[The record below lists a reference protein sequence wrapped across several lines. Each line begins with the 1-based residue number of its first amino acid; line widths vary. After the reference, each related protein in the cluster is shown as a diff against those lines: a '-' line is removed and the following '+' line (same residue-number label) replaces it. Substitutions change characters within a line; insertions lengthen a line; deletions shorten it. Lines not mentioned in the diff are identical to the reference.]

1 MKKAEELEKV
11 VLITGASGGIGE
23 ATAML
28 LARKG
33 MHVLLGARR
42 IELLEAI
49 TAAIRAEGGSADY
62 RRLDVTSLDDMQAFV
77 EFALARFGRVDVLIN
92 CAAVMALSK
101 LEALRIDEW
110 NRIIDVNI
118 RGVLHGIAAALPL
131 MHAQR
136 SGQFVN
142 VASTGAHA
150 VRPSAAVFC
159 ASKAA
164 IVAISDGLRQE
175 VGAGIRVTVVS
186 PAAAIPPALG
196 SNVDATVR
204 ERRRGVRAVPIG
216 PEAVAGAIHFAIA
229 QPAGVDVSEVVVR
242 PTATA

>member
-11 VLITGASGGIGE
+11 VLITGASSGIGE
-23 ATAML
+23 ATAIL

-49 TAAIRAEGGSADY
+49 TAAIRVEGGSADY

-92 CAAVMALSK
+92 CAAVMPLSN
-101 LEALRIDEW
+101 LEAMRIDEW

-164 IVAISDGLRQE
+164 VVAISDGLRQE

-204 ERRRGVRAVPIG
+204 ERRRGARVVPIG
-216 PEAVAGAIHFAIA
+216 PEAVASAIHFAIA